1 MKRRKNRD
9 FGAPKWGLVGALTSA
24 FGASACCLGPL
35 AILALG
41 AGGAWAGQLAAMEIY
56 RPLFSVASFLFLG
69 LAFYRVYRKRRMEA
83 CASGESCG
91 SRGKRKERIA
101 VWLVATLVVLLLS
114 FPFAL
119 PFLVAGG

>member
-1 MKRRKNRD
+1 MKRRKKGD
-9 FGAPKWGLVGALTSA
+9 SGAPKWGLVGALTSA

-41 AGGAWAGQLAAMEIY
+41 IGGAWAGQLAAMERY

-69 LAFYRVYRKRRMEA
+69 LAFHRVYRRNRKDACAAGEA
-83 CASGESCG
+83 CHPY
-91 SRGKRKERIA
+91 GKRKGRIA
-101 VWLVATLVVLLLS
+101 VWLVAALVVLLFS
-114 FPFAL
+114 FPYAL